1 MIRPKESLMR
11 PAVVSVFLAVSLLTF
26 VAAPRHARAAVG
38 ETGFVFQKIGVGARA
53 MGMGSAFVALA
64 DDPTSIH
71 WNPAGLASI
80 EKTQVTV
87 MHNEW
92 ILDLRQE
99 FAAVGTRLG
108 PGTLGIGIT
117 GFYYGDEL
125 ERRSDTGVLEGHF
138 GANDMVFAGAY
149 ALRLT
154 SGLDAGAG
162 IRYIRAMIDQ
172 EDATT
177 VAADL
182 GARYHVS
189 NSGLMLGAAVTN
201 LGGDAKFVEEEFAI
215 PLTWRAGAAWSRD
228 VEALKGRGT
237 VSAEYRQAREDDGK
251 FHLGGEYAYR
261 DRLALRA
268 GGAFGYDDQDL
279 SFGLGLMKDWFRFDY
294 ALVPFS
300 SDLGSTHFFSLTG
313 SF

>member
-11 PAVVSVFLAVSLLTF
+11 PAVVSAFLAVSLLTL
-26 VAAPRHARAAVG
+26 VVVPREARATVG

>member
-1 MIRPKESLMR
+1 MR
-11 PAVVSVFLAVSLLTF
+11 HALVSAFLAVSISMLV
-26 VAAPRHARAAVG
+26 VAAPRQARAAG
-38 ETGFVFQKIGVGARA
+38 ETGFVFLKIGVGARA

-64 DDPTSIH
+64 DDPTSVY

-92 ILDLRQE
+92 ILDFRQE
-99 FAAVGTRLG
+99 FVAVGTQLG
-108 PGTLGIGIT
+108 PGTLGIGFA
-117 GFYYGDEL
+117 GFYTEEL
-125 ERRSDTGVLEGHF
+125 ERRSDTGVLEGHY
-138 GANDMVFAGAY
+138 GANDIAFTGAY
-149 ALRLT
+149 GLRLAP
-154 SGLDAGAG
+154 GLDAGVG
-162 IRYIRAMIDQ
+162 LRYLRGMIDQ
-172 EDATT
+172 IDATT
-177 VAADL
+177 IAGDL
-182 GARYHVS
+182 GAKYRVS
-189 NSGLMLGAAVTN
+189 DTGLTLGASVAN
-201 LGGDAKFVEEEFAI
+201 IGGDAKFEAEEFPI
-215 PLTWRAGAAWSRD
+215 PLTWRLGGAWSKN
-228 VEALKGRGT
+228 VEALRGRAT

-300 SDLGSTHFFSLTG
+300 SDLGSTHLFSLTG